1 MVARRNGISLPVFN
15 PISHS
20 LAAIRFS
27 EQLKRSSVSVRTR
40 ALFHINNFVTPNK
53 ITYLEH
59 KIFRF
64 A

>member
-15 PISHS
+15 PIS
-20 LAAIRFS
+20 LRA
-27 EQLKRSSVSVRTR
+27 RT
-40 ALFHINNFVTPNK
+40 LFHIYNFVTPNK